1 MIVRRSENGLLDVY
15 DLIEKKFVI
24 SRDVELNEETR
35 WDWKNQ
41 QEEMS
46 TEEVEVRLPIRDNG
60 ASSSRSSE
68 KPKISGSLRFL

>member
-1 MIVRRSENGLLDVY
+1 
-15 DLIEKKFVI
+15 VI